1 MDSTYTVLTADI
13 IDSKKR
19 FYRPEEVLQI
29 QERIEIFNDEIK
41 EDLVAKFS
49 LSRGDEVQG
58 VVRSPEYLLPIL
70 RKLRYR
76 FYPLAIRI
84 GIGVGRISTPV
95 NPEDSW
101 AMNGEAF
108 HLAREALDE
117 IKGKRWEKTRLRTE
131 NSLLEKGVLPILR
144 LLDII
149 QDKWTA
155 QQWEAIH
162 LYEKTG
168 TLKKTAEQLGIA
180 FQNVEKRC
188 VAARWQVVKEVE
200 EEYREFV
207 GELIQVLPG

>member
-1 MDSTYTVLTADI
+1 MSAMYTVITADI
-13 IDSKKR
+13 IDSKRK
-19 FYRPEEVLQI
+19 FYRPEEILQL
-29 QERIEIFNDEIK
+29 EEKLAIFNE
-41 EDLVAKFS
+41 EVQEELVARFT

-58 VVRSPEYLLPIL
+58 LIRSPERILSLL

-76 FYPLAIRI
+76 FYPLEIRI
-84 GIGVGRISTPV
+84 GVGIGDISTPIV
-95 NPEDSW
+95 EEDSW

-108 HLAREALDE
+108 HLAREALDLV
-117 IKGKRWEKTRLRTE
+117 KDQRWTKTHLRSILPLFEK
-131 NSLLEKGVLPILR
+131 SVVPILK

-200 EEYREFV
+200 EEYEGFIENILSV
-207 GELIQVLPG
+207 PAG